1 MDECTDGKSHGFW
14 VYNLL
19 AIEGAGIK
27 VANER
32 LPGFPKTIWYS
43 FASKHDETT
52 LLTNGQMQKMLKSS
66 LEDIFWSQARE

>member
-1 MDECTDGKSHGFW
+1 M
-14 VYNLL
+14 YNLL

-43 FASKHDETT
+43 FAPKHDETT
-52 LLTNGQMQKMLKSS
+52 PLTNEQKQKMLKSS

>member
-1 MDECTDGKSHGFW
+1 M
-14 VYNLL
+14 YNLL

-43 FASKHDETT
+43 FAPNHDETT
-52 LLTNGQMQKMLKSS
+52 LLTNEQKQKMLKSS